1 VDSLVNNA
9 GIYDKKSTYGS
20 YTISTDFKVLETNL
34 MGTILGTTLA
44 LEKMSVVSG
53 GAGGLVVQICSVAA
67 LLTTKASSL
76 YKASKYGVLGYVRLG
91 YVTRYSVYV

>member
-1 VDSLVNNA
+1 
-9 GIYDKKSTYGS
+9 
-20 YTISTDFKVLETNL
+20 